1 MKLNQFYAIGNLV
14 RDSEVKV
21 MPNGKPKQ
29 VFTVALNDDY
39 KKALPYNA
47 TEEQINNQ
55 EWIHRAYFIDCYVVG
70 KEYKGLTKGKK
81 VFINGKLVTRNY
93 EVNGVR
99 KKITLIEV
107 FALEFMAQKESGDY
121 EIVKA
126 EENADIKD
134 TDTEDVPF

>member
-1 MKLNQFYAIGNLV
+1 MKLNQFYGIGNLT
-14 RDSEVKV
+14 RDSEIKV

-39 KKALPYNA
+39 KKAG
-47 TEEQINNQ
+47 TEE
-55 EWIHRAYFIDCYVVG
+55 WIKRPYFIDCYVVG

-81 VFINGKLVTRNY
+81 VLINGKLVTRNY

-107 FALEFMAQKESGDY
+107 FALEFMVQKDGYGGCAILSKGGVNEGDS
-121 EIVKA
+121 I
-126 EENADIKD
+126 
-134 TDTEDVPF
+134 